1 MEITLKLPD
10 DLAQDAKEL
19 DVLDDKT
26 LTRLIRQEVDDRVNE
41 MVNEEIHT
49 YRDEKRHAGE

>member
-10 DLAQDAKEL
+10 DLAQDAKDL
-19 DVLDDKT
+19 GVLDDKT
-26 LTRLIRQEVDDRVNE
+26 LTRIIRQEVDIRVNE

-49 YRDEKRHAGE
+49 YRDEKRRSGE